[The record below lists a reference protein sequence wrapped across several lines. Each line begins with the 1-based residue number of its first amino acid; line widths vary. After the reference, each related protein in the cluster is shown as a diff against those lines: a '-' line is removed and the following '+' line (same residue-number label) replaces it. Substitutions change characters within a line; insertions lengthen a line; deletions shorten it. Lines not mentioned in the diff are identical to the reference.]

1 MVQKILAAKL
11 RPGNVHRADG
21 WEAMLL
27 PEIERQRQNGKE
39 VAFRGDAAPAKP
51 RSTRHWKNAGVRY
64 TIRLPANENL
74 GREIEELLTRP
85 VGRPSHKS
93 VVWYKNFQYGAAS
106 STTARR
112 VLTKVEHYLGELFP
126 RLGFIVTNLTL
137 PRQAVVRFYNRRG
150 TSEQWIKEGK
160 LAVSW
165 TRRSCHRF
173 RANEVRLQWSVLA
186 YNLGDL

>member
-1 MVQKILAAKL
+1 
-11 RPGNVHRADG
+11 
-21 WEAMLL
+21 
-27 PEIERQRQNGKE
+27 
-39 VAFRGDAAPAKP
+39 
-51 RSTRHWKNAGVRY
+51 
-64 TIRLPANENL
+64 
-74 GREIEELLTRP
+74 
-85 VGRPSHKS
+85 